1 LVLDRL
7 DRNGYNAYVTVKTI
21 IDGYTVRVKARRPS
35 MELLLIVAVLVLLSF
50 AATRWGT
57 DSREGV
63 NDPEWDRRKAWRGY
77 SA

>member
-1 LVLDRL
+1 
-7 DRNGYNAYVTVKTI
+7 
-21 IDGYTVRVKARRPS
+21 